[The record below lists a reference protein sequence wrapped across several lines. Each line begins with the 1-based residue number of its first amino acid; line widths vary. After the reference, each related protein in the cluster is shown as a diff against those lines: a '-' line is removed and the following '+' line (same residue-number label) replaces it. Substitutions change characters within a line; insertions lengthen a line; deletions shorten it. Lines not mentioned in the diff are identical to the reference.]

1 MTLPHQEH
9 NSLVAVREFL
19 LTLADEEKITDVPEK
34 IRLSAKSFLKYYPS
48 RLRLDELYKGN
59 TIADI
64 ASDSSDENSNKL
76 VNDNQT
82 WDTPGFK
89 WKTEVEFIPNEN
101 SKYIL

>member
-19 LTLADEEKITDVPEK
+19 LTLVDEEKIADVPEK
-34 IRLSAKSFLKYYPS
+34 LRLSAKSFLKYYPS
-48 RLRLDELYKGN
+48 RLRLDELYKGS

-64 ASDSSDENSNKL
+64 SSNSSEENLNKL

-89 WKTEVEFIPNEN
+89 WKTEVEFIPTED
-101 SKYIL
+101 

>member
-19 LTLADEEKITDVPEK
+19 LALVDEEKIPDASEK
-34 IRLSAKSFLKYYPS
+34 LRASAKSFLKYYPS

-64 ASDSSDENSNKL
+64 TSNSFDGNSDKL

-101 SKYIL
+101 